1 MTKYKVS
8 VDITIDTSK
17 VKVIPDIV
25 ISLIESLNANE
36 ALPLIGTMYQSLEV
50 VRLRHGI
57 ALDEAVSMLEDNGE
71 IKVESSITKL

>member
-36 ALPLIGTMYQSLEV
+36 ALPLISTMYQSLEV
-50 VRLRHGI
+50 VRLKHGI
-57 ALDEAVSMLEDNGE
+57 TFDEAVSMLEDNSE